1 MTVSELAPS
10 TGVPLSGAQKAAIL
24 LLQVGR
30 EDSARVLAQLGEVEV
45 EAVMAEI
52 VRLQNVNGEL
62 ADRVLTEFHEMA
74 TARRYVLQGG
84 VAYAK
89 DLLESA
95 MGGPKAADILGRI
108 SASLEEL
115 PFEFL
120 RRADP
125 RQVLSYLQDEHPQT
139 IALVL
144 AHMGAVQAAIVLGG
158 LAPALQADVAH
169 RIGVMDRTSP
179 EIIRSLEQALKKRLS
194 SVLQSSDFSDIGG
207 IGPLVDIISRADRA
221 TERLILEGLEGRDPA
236 LADEVRSHM
245 FMFKDIVNLDDR
257 SVQLV
262 LRQVET
268 NTVATA
274 LKGVGEDVKA
284 KIGKNLSERAAEN
297 LAEEIELL
305 GPVRLRTV
313 EEAQAKIIQ
322 AIRSLEESGEL
333 VLRRETDDDF
343 VS

>member
-1 MTVSELAPS
+1 MTAESL
-10 TGVPLSGAQKAAIL
+10 PLSGAQKAAIL

-30 EDSARVLAQLGEVEV
+30 EESAKVLAQLADVEV
-45 EAVMAEI
+45 ESVMAEI
-52 VRLQNVNGEL
+52 VRLQHVGSDL
-62 ADRVLTEFHEMA
+62 ADRVVTEFHEMA
-74 TARRYVLQGG
+74 TARRYVIQGG
-84 VAYAK
+84 VEFAK
-89 DLLESA
+89 GLLESA
-95 MGGPKAADILGRI
+95 MGASKAADIMGRI

-144 AHMGAVQAAIVLGG
+144 AHMGSVEAAIVLGG

-179 EIIRSLEQALKKRLS
+179 EIIKALEASLKKRLG
-194 SVLQSSDFSDIGG
+194 SVLQNSDFSEIGG
-207 IGPLVDIISRADRA
+207 IEPLVDIISRADRA
-221 TERLILEGLEGRDPA
+221 TERLILEGLEGRDPE
-236 LADEVRSHM
+236 LAGEVRSRM

-268 NTVATA
+268 ATVATA
-274 LKGVGEDVKA
+274 LKGVDDVVRD
-284 KIGKNLSERAAEN
+284 KIVANLSERAAEN
-297 LAEEIELL
+297 LLEEIELL

-313 EEAQAKIIQ
+313 EEAQAKIVQ
-322 AIRSLEESGEL
+322 AIRALEESGDL
-333 VLRRETDDDF
+333 ILRREGDDDF
-343 VS
+343 IS